1 MRYLNDLGENK
12 VAYLEGRSSD
22 LPLPMALRLQL
33 TSYCN
38 MNCVMCPCANNLH
51 PKTNMTMECLEKV
64 VSICS
69 GKIKTV
75 GLSYLGEPTLH
86 PRFWDIID
94 YMASNADW
102 DIGLQT
108 NGTTMNETFIK
119 KLLDSPIES
128 VSVSLDTLDVENSQ
142 HYRPG
147 SPYERILNNIYNLLE
162 TKNRVRPDF
171 IVILRVFSDE
181 IKRTAPKDFF
191 KQVLHWKNLGCYS
204 ISPGRMFNHAG
215 AITEVEDS
223 CLCCRKHEYPCVFPW
238 YYLVVGTNGELRPCC
253 MDTEGLMTFKNIH
266 EINSLE
272 EYWNSS
278 ELSNFRSEL
287 LKNCPNNTLCKKC
300 NWRQLISPEDL
311 L

>member
-1 MRYLNDLGENK
+1 MIYLNDLGENK

-147 SPYERILNNIYNLLE
+147 SPYERILNNIYN
-162 TKNRVRPDF
+162 
-171 IVILRVFSDE
+171 
-181 IKRTAPKDFF
+181 
-191 KQVLHWKNLGCYS
+191 
-204 ISPGRMFNHAG
+204 
-215 AITEVEDS
+215 
-223 CLCCRKHEYPCVFPW
+223 
-238 YYLVVGTNGELRPCC
+238 
-253 MDTEGLMTFKNIH
+253 
-266 EINSLE
+266 
-272 EYWNSS
+272 
-278 ELSNFRSEL
+278 
-287 LKNCPNNTLCKKC
+287 
-300 NWRQLISPEDL
+300 
-311 L
+311 